1 MMAFNVE
8 FLRKDATF
16 VPEVRNPTVR
26 RRELGA
32 LLRAL
37 RNEKGLTVEQV
48 AERLLCSPSK
58 VSRMETGHGVATL
71 RDVRDL
77 CELYDVADQAERDR
91 MTRLARE
98 GKQQGWWQG
107 YDLPYSTYVGL
118 EEEAVSIKVYDSAVV
133 PGLLQTSDYAWALHK
148 ASLPK
153 HDDSVIG
160 QWVEA
165 RATRQRIL
173 TRPEPPSMHIVLDE
187 AVLHRVVGNPRVMRA
202 QLARVVDAT
211 AMPNV
216 EIQIIPYASGAHPA
230 LDSVFTILEFSR
242 PTSDVIYVEGLVGY
256 IYLEQ
261 PRDIQ
266 RYKDVFDRLSTIAL
280 PPRKSAELLRKVIMQ
295 HED

>member
-1 MMAFNVE
+1 M
-8 FLRKDATF
+8 
-16 VPEVRNPTVR
+16 PEVRNPTVR

-77 CELYDVADQAERDR
+77 CELYGVTDEADRDQ

-118 EEEAVSIKVYDSAVV
+118 EEEAAAIKVYDSAVV
-133 PGLLQTSDYAWALHK
+133 PGLLQTADYAWALHE

-173 TRPEPPSMHIVLDE
+173 TRPEPPSMHVVLDE
-187 AVLHRVVGNPRVMRA
+187 AVLHRVVGSPRVMRA
-202 QLARVVDAT
+202 QLARVVEAI

-216 EIQIIPYASGAHPA
+216 TVQVIPYASGAHPA
-230 LDSVFTILEFSR
+230 MDSVFTILEFLQ
-242 PTSDVIYVEGLVGY
+242 PAPDVIYVEGLVGY

-261 PRDIQ
+261 ARDIK
-266 RYKDVFDRLSTIAL
+266 RYKEVFERLSAIAL
-280 PPRKSAELLRKVIMQ
+280 TPRKSAELLRKTIKQ
-295 HED
+295 HQG

>member
-1 MMAFNVE
+1 M
-8 FLRKDATF
+8 
-16 VPEVRNPTVR
+16 PEARNPTVR

-77 CELYDVADQAERDR
+77 CELYGVTDEADRDR

-118 EEEAVSIKVYDSAVV
+118 EEEAASIKVYDSAVV
-133 PGLLQTSDYAWALHK
+133 PGLLQTADYAWALHE

-173 TRPEPPSMHIVLDE
+173 TRPKPPSMHVVLDE
-187 AVLHRVVGNPRVMRA
+187 AVLHRVVGSPRVMRA
-202 QLARVVDAT
+202 QLARVVEAT

-216 EIQIIPYASGAHPA
+216 TIQVIPYASGAHPA
-230 LDSVFTILEFSR
+230 LDSVFTILEFLQ
-242 PTSDVIYVEGLVGY
+242 PAPDVIYVEGLVGY

-261 PRDIQ
+261 LRDIK
-266 RYKDVFDRLSTIAL
+266 RYKEVFERLSAIAL
-280 PPRKSAELLRKVIMQ
+280 TPRKSAELLRKTIKQ
-295 HED
+295 HQG